1 MSKIKITFIKSGVS
15 AIAELRE
22 DKCPVVVKS
31 LLKILPMEMKMV
43 HAKWGGGEICTTIHN
58 FPEYAQE
65 NQTCLPSVGEILI
78 VPQANNAV
86 AFDIWYDRGWAFG
99 PTDFVNGA
107 AIGLIT
113 KNLSEF
119 AVEAAKLQTEG
130 VQIIKIEKTK

>member
-1 MSKIKITFIKSGVS
+1 MKKIKITFMKTGIS
-15 AIAELRE
+15 AVAELRE

-43 HAKWGGGEICTTIHN
+43 HAKWGGGEICTNIQN
-58 FPEYAQE
+58 FPEYAPE
-65 NQTCLPSVGEILI
+65 NQTCLPSIGEILI

-99 PTDFVNGA
+99 PTGFVNGA

-113 KNLSEF
+113 KGLPQF
-119 AVEAAKLQTEG
+119 AAEAAKLQTEG
-130 VQIIKIEKTK
+130 AQIIKVEKI